1 MNNKSS
7 DGGLLLCCFSQV
19 STKRSQE
26 NTTPI
31 SQATRFCILHLKT
44 TRCLEINASKKICSR
59 TLAVAGETAVF
70 SGPDLPRWCVDTQP
84 EAGFDVHLVNV
95 RPIAPHS
102 PTDGTIVALIFG
114 IRAVTE
120 EASRKG

>member
-1 MNNKSS
+1 MDYFCVVLAKCHQSVAKKTQPPS
-7 DGGLLLCCFSQV
+7 HKPQDS
-19 STKRSQE
+19 
-26 NTTPI
+26 
-31 SQATRFCILHLKT
+31 AFCILKT
-44 TRCLEINASKKICSR
+44 TRCLEINASTKICSR

-102 PTDGTIVALIFG
+102 PTDGTIVSLIFG